1 MNLPKKSQELANNE
15 ILNRVT
21 ILKDDLLTLD
31 EDSKQSTEEVKYVQN
46 TENDILNVIRKG
58 EPLSQE

>member
-31 EDSKQSTEEVKYVQN
+31 EDSKQSTEEVKYV
-46 TENDILNVIRKG
+46 
-58 EPLSQE
+58 